1 MSSLAKPKCMVFCL
15 DHILGVA
22 YGTINKHGD
31 FLYCHDNHIPSN
43 QLKSNC
49 LVKIARH
56 ENPMTEEHEQA
67 MNHISLGVEVRYTK
81 LSAGHVS
88 ANTRLARSHLLRKYC
103 IHSEIETR
111 INGYGVMVENKRFD
125 S

>member
-1 MSSLAKPKCMVFCL
+1 MYGFCL
-15 DHILGVA
+15 DHMLGVSC
-22 YGTINKHGD
+22 GTINKHGD
-31 FLYCHDNHIPSN
+31 FLCCHDNHIPSN

-56 ENPMTEEHEQA
+56 ENPMTEEHEQE

-88 ANTRLARSHLLRKYC
+88 ANTRLARSHPLHC
-103 IHSEIETR
+103 IRSEIKTR